1 MQQKPI
7 KLLVVHAGNIV
18 ISKLIQ
24 TKNNSKYLNGYLWEV
39 RRPLVLILPKIC
51 GYVKTSKDRNNKLM
65 YLLIHQ

>member
-7 KLLVVHAGNIV
+7 KLLDVHAGNIV

-51 GYVKTSKDRNNKLM
+51 G
-65 YLLIHQ
+65 

>member
-7 KLLVVHAGNIV
+7 KLLDVHAGNIV

-51 GYVKTSKDRNNKLM
+51 GYVKTSKDRNKKLM
-65 YLLIHQ
+65 YLLIHR